1 MNLRCRYCS
10 TLFALSMAEKSA
22 ALQMMQ
28 RENMQHY
35 DAYCP
40 RCRRSNPIPR
50 ALLERFSPGWQ
61 NYVAGS
67 TPAGTPRTAAA
78 QAKPAATALGAP
90 KSAPRPAS
98 AGAKTIAAGPAQ
110 AKNAGKAKPK
120 PAGKGKPAAKKPSS
134 SKVKAKPAPK
144 PKSTS
149 KAKAKK
155 APARKKK

>member
-1 MNLRCRYCS
+1 MNLRCRNCS

-67 TPAGTPRTAAA
+67 TAAGTRTAAA
-78 QAKPAATALGAP
+78 QPKPAATALQ
-90 KSAPRPAS
+90 PAS
-98 AGAKTIAAGPAQ
+98 AGAKTAAAGPAQ
-110 AKNAGKAKPK
+110 AKNGGKAKPK

-134 SKVKAKPAPK
+134 SKVKAKPAPN

-155 APARKKK
+155 GPARKKK